1 MPRQNGFFIFYTKAH
16 TFIKCNGGQ
25 ASFEYFVLFIIFTFV
40 CFAGMIDLNKTDGSS
55 ASGFAKIRD
64 YIHDISDTAV
74 EKLLK

>member
-1 MPRQNGFFIFYTKAH
+1 MLRQNGFFIWDKVI
-16 TFIKCNGGQ
+16 TFKKTNGQ

-55 ASGFAKIRD
+55 TSGFVKIRD